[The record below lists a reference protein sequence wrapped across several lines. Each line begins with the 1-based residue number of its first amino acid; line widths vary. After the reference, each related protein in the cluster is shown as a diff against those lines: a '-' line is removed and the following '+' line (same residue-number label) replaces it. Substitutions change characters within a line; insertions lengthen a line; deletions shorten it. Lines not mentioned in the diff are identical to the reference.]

1 MVGFRR
7 SMSCWIVQGRRS
19 TLAIGRRRWPPVSD
33 PEDVLLFFDDL
44 LGIADPN
51 VALPRI
57 DPDARRRRLTALVN
71 TGCWFPFRCRYSED
85 KSGRPL
91 VYRL

>member
-71 TGCWFPFRCRYSED
+71 TGCWFPFRCR
-85 KSGRPL
+85 
-91 VYRL
+91 